1 MQKWYKWL
9 GEMQKKDEKERM
21 EEMHQHKVPQIIKS
35 AEGSAGLLHK
45 ISKPTPRRGGAQ
57 ILEKE
62 EEDARLL
69 DRWEARMKEWAK
81 HWQCDEEV

>member
-1 MQKWYKWL
+1 
-9 GEMQKKDEKERM
+9 M
-21 EEMHQHKVPQIIKS
+21 EEMHQHKVPQMIES

-45 ISKPTPRRGGAQ
+45 ISKPTPRRCGAQ

-69 DRWEARMKEWAK
+69 DRWEAKMNEWAK